1 MPRFVPRKSH
11 KAGLAPGSLVPV
23 EVEAHAPVRLTLT
36 EFDAGELSERR
47 FDRMDELP
55 APDPEVGVRWLNVDG
70 LHDME
75 VVEEIGRRRAL
86 HPLVQEDVVN
96 THQRPKLESYEE
108 HLYLVLKMLTFDA
121 ERRQIEEEQVSLVVG
136 PGWLVSF
143 QERPGDV
150 FEPVRERLRSNSGR
164 IRRMGADYLA
174 YALVDALVDHYFL
187 VLEKIGDWV
196 DDVEEELLE
205 DPDPGT
211 MHQLHR
217 LKRELIL
224 FRKMARPV
232 RELVA
237 GLGREETRHVSPE
250 VRVFVRD
257 LYDHVVQI
265 LDTVDTLRD
274 LVGGMLDTYL
284 STVSNRMN
292 EVMMVLTVM
301 ASIFIPLTF
310 VAGIYGMNFEWMPE
324 LGWKWSYPATL
335 GAMGVI
341 AASMLVWFRRRDWI

>member
-11 KAGLAPGSLVPV
+11 KVGLAPGSLVPV
-23 EVEAHAPVRLTLT
+23 EVEDHEPVRFTLT
-36 EFDAGELSERR
+36 EYDVGELSERSFTR
-47 FDRMDELP
+47 LEEV
-55 APDPEVGVRWLNVDG
+55 PDPEPDAGVRWLNVDG
-70 LHDME
+70 LHDVD
-75 VVEEIGRRRAL
+75 VVEELGRRRRL

-96 THQRPKLESYEE
+96 THQRPKLESYDE
-108 HLYLVLKMLTFDA
+108 HLYLVLKMLTFDD
-121 ERRQIEEEQVSLVVG
+121 EDRQIREEQVSLVVG
-136 PGWLVSF
+136 DGWLVSF

-150 FEPVRERLRSNSGR
+150 FDPVRERLRANRGR

-187 VLEKIGDWV
+187 VLEQIGDWV

-205 DPDPGT
+205 DPDPRT

-237 GLGREETRHVSPE
+237 GLGREETRHVSAD
-250 VRVFVRD
+250 VRVYVRD
-257 LYDHVVQI
+257 VYDHVVQI

-284 STVSNRMN
+284 SSVSNRMN

-301 ASIFIPLTF
+301 ASVFIPLTF
-310 VAGIYGMNFEWMPE
+310 LAGVYGMNFEWMPE
-324 LGWKWSYPATL
+324 LGWKWGYPAAL
-335 GAMGVI
+335 GAMGLI
-341 AASMLVWFRRRDWI
+341 AASMLAWFRRRGWI

>member
-23 EVEAHAPVRLTLT
+23 EVETHEPVRLTLT
-36 EFDAGELSERR
+36 EYGPDDLSERSWA
-47 FDRMDELP
+47 DLDEV
-55 APDPEVGVRWLNVDG
+55 AEPDPSVAVRWLNVDG
-70 LHDME
+70 LQQVE
-75 VVEEIGRRRAL
+75 VVEELGRRRGL

-96 THQRPKLESYEE
+96 THQRPKLEAYEE
-108 HLYLVLKMLTFDA
+108 HLYLVLKMLTFDR

-136 PGWLVSF
+136 SGWLISF

-150 FEPVRERLRSNSGR
+150 FEPVRERLRANRGR
-164 IRRMGADYLA
+164 IRRMGSDYLA
-174 YALVDALVDHYFL
+174 YALVDALVDHYFV
-187 VLEKIGDWV
+187 VLEEIGDWV

-205 DPDPGT
+205 GPDEGT

-237 GLGREETRHVSPE
+237 GLGREDTRHVTPE

-257 LYDHVVQI
+257 VYDHVVQI

-284 STVSNRMN
+284 SAVSNRMN

-310 VAGIYGMNFEWMPE
+310 IAGIYGMNFQWMPE
-324 LGWKWSYPATL
+324 LGWKWSYPVAL
-335 GAMGVI
+335 GAMALI
-341 AASMLVWFRRRDWI
+341 AGFMLSWFRRREWI

>member
-11 KAGLAPGSLVPV
+11 KVGLAPGSMVPV
-23 EVEAHAPVRLTLT
+23 EVHEHEPVALTLT
-36 EFDAGELSERR
+36 EYDAEELTERR
-47 FDRMDELP
+47 FDDVGEVPTP
-55 APDPEVGVRWLNVDG
+55 APSTGVRWLNVDG
-70 LHDME
+70 LHE
-75 VVEEIGRRRAL
+75 VEVIEEIGRRRGL
-86 HPLVQEDVVN
+86 HPLVQEDIVN
-96 THQRPKLESYEE
+96 THQRPKLESFDE
-108 HLYLVLKMLTFDA
+108 HLYLVLKMLVFDR
-121 ERRQIEEEQVSLVVG
+121 ERRQIQEEQVSLVVG

-150 FEPVRERLRSNSGR
+150 FDPVRERLRSNRGR

-174 YALVDALVDHYFL
+174 YALVDALVDHYFV
-187 VLEKIGDWV
+187 VLEEIGDWV
-196 DDVEEELLE
+196 DDVEEELV
-205 DPDPGT
+205 DDPGTET

-232 RELVA
+232 RELAA

-284 STVSNRMN
+284 SAVSNRMN

-310 VAGIYGMNFEWMPE
+310 IAGIYGMNFEWMPE
-324 LGWKWSYPATL
+324 LGWRWGYPAVL
-335 GAMGVI
+335 GLMGVI
-341 AASMLVWFRRRDWI
+341 GAGMLIYFWKRDWL